1 MCGRFGLTRSPNRL
15 VGRLVGHSGR
25 LPDDVAQPRFNIAPT
40 QRVLAVVNEE
50 PPALMR
56 LRWGLIPPESPTP
69 DPGRL
74 STFNARIET
83 LATSRLYRGPMRQQ
97 RCVILADG
105 FYEWARDETGA
116 KTPYWIRRRDREPFG
131 FAVETALGI

>member
-1 MCGRFGLTRSPNRL
+1 MPPEGRWHRRAQARGMCGRFGLTRSPNRL
-15 VGRLVGHSGR
+15 VGGLVGHPGR
-25 LPDDVAQPRFNIAPT
+25 LPDDVARPRFNIAPT

-50 PPALMR
+50 PLALMR

-83 LATSRLYRGPMRQQ
+83 IATSHLYREPTR
-97 RCVILADG
+97 
-105 FYEWARDETGA
+105 W
-116 KTPYWIRRRDREPFG
+116 RR
-131 FAVETALGI
+131 